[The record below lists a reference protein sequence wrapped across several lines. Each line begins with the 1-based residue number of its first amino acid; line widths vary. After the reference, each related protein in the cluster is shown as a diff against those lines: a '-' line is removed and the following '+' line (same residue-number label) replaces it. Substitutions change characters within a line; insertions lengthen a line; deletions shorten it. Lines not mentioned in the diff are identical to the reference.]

1 MKRSRGGGGEG
12 SAKVFQVNKIPEN
25 GVFRILYWSISVH
38 DTCTCT
44 YVHTIILYVLYIVT
58 LGDN

>member
-25 GVFRILYWSISVH
+25 GVFHHLVLEYIS
-38 DTCTCT
+38 TCTCT
-44 YVHTIILYVLYIVT
+44 YVQ
-58 LGDN
+58 